1 MLRSAPQTPFVFS
14 LVSITLVLFF
24 LGFFGLLALS
34 GQFVIDRTKEDLELK
49 ALLASGVTVDQGR
62 RLADALRESPFV
74 KAIRYRSREDILAEF
89 SDLGPE
95 FKNAMK
101 GYNPFLA
108 SINIQLEAGYINA
121 DSVRALSAQ
130 LLTHPE
136 IAEVDYPIT
145 LVETVNTRS
154 GWILRGS
161 IAIALLL
168 ALLAYLMI
176 LNTVK
181 LAIFS
186 RRLII
191 RSMQLIGATSAYI
204 RWPFVRIGLVQGSL
218 GGLIASGLLF
228 GILVVLQLQFDA
240 LGVDLSPLSRGLPTL
255 VLFSGLV
262 LFGATLGYLSSRIA
276 LGRYLHKSLDEIA

>member
-1 MLRSAPQTPFVFS
+1 MLRAAPQSPYVFS

-24 LGFFGLLALS
+24 LGFFGLLALT

-49 ALLASGVTVDQGR
+49 ALLSTGVTVDQGR
-62 RLADALRESPFV
+62 RLTEALRESPYV

-89 SDLGPE
+89 DDLGGD
-95 FKNAMK
+95 FKDAIK
-101 GYNPFLA
+101 GHNPFLA
-108 SINIQLEAGYINA
+108 SINIQLEAAYINA
-121 DSVRALSAQ
+121 DSIRALSAQ

-136 IAEVDYPIT
+136 ISEVDYPIT

-154 GWILRGS
+154 GWLLRGS
-161 IAIALLL
+161 VAIAALL

-186 RRLII
+186 RRLVI
-191 RSMQLIGATSAYI
+191 RSMQLIGATAAYV
-204 RWPFVRIGLVQGSL
+204 RWPFVRIGLVQGTL

-228 GILVVLQLQFDA
+228 GILFVLQLQFDA
-240 LGVDLSPLSRGLPTL
+240 LGVDLTALSQGPATL
-255 VLFSGLV
+255 TLFGGLV
-262 LFGATLGYLSSRIA
+262 LLGASLGYLSSRIA
-276 LGRYLHKSLDEIA
+276 LSRYVNKSLDEIA